1 MLRVEGLA
9 SSHQAT
15 LDTLTRQ
22 MEKVQVRARLVGR
35 DLRSPLRQLETG
47 AAAQGEVLASLAV
60 RLEAMEGEL
69 KDTETL
75 VAALQGAWV
84 AGWLAGCTRAG
95 GPSPCCR
102 LSSRAASAR
111 PLCRGVCQTV

>member
-9 SSHQAT
+9 ASQQAA

-35 DLRSPLRQLETG
+35 DLRSPLRQLEAG

-69 KDTETL
+69 QDTETL
-75 VAALQGAWV
+75 VAALQGA
-84 AGWLAGCTRAG
+84 
-95 GPSPCCR
+95 
-102 LSSRAASAR
+102 
-111 PLCRGVCQTV
+111 